1 LEYMDR
7 KKRKNRM
14 TDIDINNVK
23 NESDEI
29 KNMIVSEYIKHC
41 SDQQL
46 REVVSDMAAHVHM
59 LEKQLSRNYEYS
71 N

>member
-1 LEYMDR
+1 MDR

-46 REVVSDMAAHVHM
+46 REVISDMAAHVHM